1 MDNEATFVGRRIARR
16 YLVEDVLPGSSAN
29 TAVCTAADERGG
41 AGVVVRLTRTSS
53 LVDVMSGVPDRA
65 TAVEEFQ
72 RRMLA
77 VGGLSHPVL
86 VAPLDWGEHVE
97 DGESWVFVVTE
108 RLGGASVRE
117 LLDRGRRFSVSQAVV
132 VGLDVCRALHHLH
145 AAGIVHGDIRP
156 AHVFVGADARARLTG
171 IGTKRPASSATMGLE
186 QSRYASPEVA
196 AGATHESASD
206 VYSLSLML
214 LEMVTGEVPFAADSV
229 TVALAN
235 RIGRLLP
242 VSADV
247 GALAAPLERA
257 ARPEPADRST
267 ALDFGRALAAVA
279 AKVPA
284 PEPVE
289 GVVTERFRD
298 VVTRQMQGITSP
310 IPRPSAADVSR
321 ADAHAV
327 ETYGESSASSAVSNA
342 SRSSGV
348 PSPDAATETGALAV
362 ATSLRSRRRRLVVIV
377 CIVVAVGLVVA
388 ARVVLR
394 PVHAV
399 PELVALAE
407 GEARNAISQFGWR
420 VVVQAE
426 RSDDVEAGRVIRT
439 IPPVGSDVRSGA
451 EFVLVVSA
459 GPRLAVLPEV
469 GGLSRDDAITAL
481 RDAGLVVAQVDE
493 PSDNVAAGVVVSWI
507 VTEQPSL
514 TAGREV
520 LKGTVVQINVSS
532 GPAIRTMP
540 DVVSRTEADALA
552 IFASLEVVASRGEDV
567 FSATVPVGAVAVTDP
582 PAGAQFERGA
592 TVTYGVSKGPE
603 LVALPRIVGLGILD
617 AERVL
622 EEVGLTIGTTTGRST
637 GKIRSATL
645 AGSAVN
651 SGDLVPKGSA
661 IDVVFP

>member
-16 YLVEDVLPGSSAN
+16 YLVEDVLPGSSVN

-65 TAVEEFQ
+65 TAIEEFQ

-171 IGTKRPASSATMGLE
+171 IGTKRPASSETMGLE

-257 ARPEPADRST
+257 ARPEPAERST

-310 IPRPSAADVSR
+310 IPRPAAADVSR
-321 ADAHAV
+321 ADARDT
-327 ETYGESSASSAVSNA
+327 ETYGESSASSSA
-342 SRSSGV
+342 SDSA
-348 PSPDAATETGALAV
+348 PSPDAATDADALASET
-362 ATSLRSRRRRLVVIV
+362 APRSRRRRRLVIAA
-377 CIVVAVGLVVA
+377 CIVVAVGLVGA
-388 ARVVLR
+388 ARVILR

-399 PELVALAE
+399 PDLVALAE

-439 IPPVGSDVRSGA
+439 IPPVGSDVRSGG

-493 PSDNVAAGVVVSWI
+493 PSDSVAAGVVVSWI

-552 IFASLEVVASRGEDV
+552 IFASLEVVATRGEDV
-567 FSATVPVGAVAVTDP
+567 FSSTVPVGAVAVTDP

-622 EEVGLTIGTTTGRST
+622 KEVGLAIGTTTGRST

>member
-16 YLVEDVLPGSSAN
+16 YLVEDVLPGSSVN

-171 IGTKRPASSATMGLE
+171 IGTKRPASAETMGLE

-196 AGATHESASD
+196 AGAAHESASD

-310 IPRPSAADVSR
+310 IPRPAAADDAGDDAGVNAAVEAAPSSLDVATV
-321 ADAHAV
+321 ADASV
-327 ETYGESSASSAVSNA
+327 SEAS
-342 SRSSGV
+342 
-348 PSPDAATETGALAV
+348 P
-362 ATSLRSRRRRLVVIV
+362 RSRRRRRLVIAT
-377 CIVVAVGLVVA
+377 CIVAVVA
-388 ARVVLR
+388 IVGVARVVLR

-399 PELVALAE
+399 PDLVALAE

-426 RSDDVEAGRVIRT
+426 RSDNVEAGRVIRT
-439 IPPVGSDVRSGA
+439 IPPVGADVRSGA

-469 GGLSRDDAITAL
+469 GGLSRDDAIAAL

-493 PSDNVAAGVVVSWI
+493 PSDSVAAGVVVSWI

-540 DVVSRTEADALA
+540 DLVSRTEADALA
-552 IFASLEVVASRGEDV
+552 IFASLEVVATRGEDV
-567 FSATVPVGAVAVTDP
+567 FSSSVPVGAVAVTDP

-603 LVALPRIVGLGILD
+603 LVALPRIVGLGVLD

-622 EEVGLTIGTTTGRST
+622 NEAGLIIGTTTGRST

-651 SGDLVPKGSA
+651 TGDLVPKGSA

>member
-1 MDNEATFVGRRIARR
+1 MDNDATFVGRRIARR
-16 YLVEDVLPGSSAN
+16 YLVEDVLPGSSVN

-97 DGESWVFVVTE
+97 DGESWVFVITE

-171 IGTKRPASSATMGLE
+171 IGTKRPASAETMGLE

-310 IPRPSAADVSR
+310 IPRPAAGV
-321 ADAHAV
+321 DAGV
-327 ETYGESSASSAVSNA
+327 EAAPSSSATSAGASS
-342 SRSSGV
+342 
-348 PSPDAATETGALAV
+348 PLDAATAAD
-362 ATSLRSRRRRLVVIV
+362 ATVSEASPRSRRRRRLVIAA
-377 CIVVAVGLVVA
+377 CIVAVVA
-388 ARVVLR
+388 IVGVARVVLR

-399 PELVALAE
+399 PDLVALAE

-439 IPPVGSDVRSGA
+439 VPPVGTDVRSGG

-469 GGLSRDDAITAL
+469 GGLSRDDAIAAL

-493 PSDNVAAGVVVSWI
+493 PSDSVAAGVVVSWI

-540 DVVSRTEADALA
+540 DLVSRTEADALA
-552 IFASLEVVASRGEDV
+552 IFASLEVVATRGEDV
-567 FSATVPVGAVAVTDP
+567 FSSTVPVGAVAVTDP
-582 PAGAQFERGA
+582 PTGAQFERGA
-592 TVTYGVSKGPE
+592 AVTYALSKGPE

-622 EEVGLTIGTTTGRST
+622 NDAGLVIGTTTGRST

>member
-16 YLVEDVLPGSSAN
+16 YLVEDVLPGSSVN

-171 IGTKRPASSATMGLE
+171 IGTKRPASAGTMGLE

-214 LEMVTGEVPFAADSV
+214 LEMVTGDVPFAADSV

-257 ARPEPADRST
+257 ARPEPAERST

-310 IPRPSAADVSR
+310 IPRPAAADVGAADVPATHVGSESSSADPSGPSR
-321 ADAHAV
+321 DGATPADAHAS
-327 ETYGESSASSAVSNA
+327 ESSPSS
-342 SRSSGV
+342 R
-348 PSPDAATETGALAV
+348 
-362 ATSLRSRRRRLVVIV
+362 RRRRLVIAA
-377 CIVVAVGLVVA
+377 CIVVALGVVGA
-388 ARVVLR
+388 ARIVLR

-399 PELVALAE
+399 PDLVALAE

-426 RSDDVEAGRVIRT
+426 RSDDVETGRVIRT
-439 IPPVGSDVRSGA
+439 IPPVGTDVRSGG

-469 GGLSRDDAITAL
+469 SGLSRDDAIAAL

-493 PSDNVAAGVVVSWI
+493 PSDSVAVGVVVSWI

-532 GPAIRTMP
+532 GPVIRTMP

-552 IFASLEVVASRGEDV
+552 IFASLEVVATRGEDV
-567 FSATVPVGAVAVTDP
+567 FSSTVPVGAVAVTDP

-622 EEVGLTIGTTTGRST
+622 KEVGLAIGTTTGRST

>member
-1 MDNEATFVGRRIARR
+1 MDNEAAFVGRRIARR
-16 YLVEDVLPGSSAN
+16 YLVDDVLPGSSVN
-29 TAVCTAADERGG
+29 TVVCSAADERGG
-41 AGVVVRLTRTSS
+41 TTVIVRLTRTAS
-53 LVDVMSGVPDRA
+53 LIDLGSGVVDRPA
-65 TAVEEFQ
+65 AVDEFQ

-86 VAPLDWGEHVE
+86 VSPLDWGEHVE
-97 DGESWVFVVTE
+97 GDESWVFVVTE
-108 RLGGASVRE
+108 RLAGASVRE
-117 LLDRGRRFSVSQAVV
+117 LLDRGRRFSVSQTVV

-156 AHVFVGADARARLTG
+156 AHVFIGADARARLTG
-171 IGTKRPASSATMGLE
+171 IGTKRPTSAETMGLE
-186 QSRYASPEVA
+186 QSRYASPEIA
-196 AGATHESASD
+196 AGRPHEPASD

-214 LEMVTGEVPFAADSV
+214 LEMVTGDVPFAADSV

-257 ARPEPADRST
+257 ARPDTAERST

-279 AKVPA
+279 GKVPP

-310 IPRPSAADVSR
+310 IPRPVLTDTSADASDHVTVGTAPSATLQPGAAATSPADAADSAASAGSR
-321 ADAHAV
+321 
-327 ETYGESSASSAVSNA
+327 
-342 SRSSGV
+342 
-348 PSPDAATETGALAV
+348 P
-362 ATSLRSRRRRLVVIV
+362 RRRRFVVV
-377 CIVVAVGLVVA
+377 ACIVAVVVMIGA
-388 ARVVLR
+388 ARVVFR
-394 PVHAV
+394 AVHEV
-399 PELVALAE
+399 PDLVALAE

-426 RSDDVEAGRVIRT
+426 RSDDVDVGRVIRT
-439 IPPVGSDVRSGA
+439 VPAAGADVRSGG
-451 EFVLVVSA
+451 EFVLVISS

-469 GGLSRDDAITAL
+469 TGMAREDALAAL
-481 RDAGLVVAQVDE
+481 RDAGLVVEQVDE
-493 PSDNVAAGVVVSWI
+493 PSDGVAVGLVVSWI
-507 VTEQPSL
+507 VTEEPSL
-514 TAGREV
+514 VAGREV

-532 GPAIRTMP
+532 GPAVRTMP
-540 DVVSRTEADALA
+540 DVVTRTEADALA
-552 IFASLEVVASRGEDV
+552 IFASLEVTTTRGEDV
-567 FSATVPVGAVAVTDP
+567 FSPTVPVGSIAATDP
-582 PAGAQFERGA
+582 PAGATFDRA
-592 TVTYGVSKGPE
+592 AAVTYNVSKGPE

-622 EEVGLTIGTTTGRST
+622 KDAGLVIGTTTGRST
-637 GKIRSATL
+637 GKIRSTTL

-651 SGDLVPKGSA
+651 GGDLVPKGSA

>member
-16 YLVEDVLPGSSAN
+16 YLVEDVLPGSSVN

-77 VGGLSHPVL
+77 VGGLSHAVL

-108 RLGGASVRE
+108 RLAGASVRE

-171 IGTKRPASSATMGLE
+171 IGTKRPASAETMGLE

-214 LEMVTGEVPFAADSV
+214 LEMVTGDVPFAADSV

-257 ARPEPADRST
+257 ARPEPAERST

-310 IPRPSAADVSR
+310 IPRPAAADVVGDDQASSLSSTVPTSSTSVLS
-321 ADAHAV
+321 ADAGVATDASAV
-327 ETYGESSASSAVSNA
+327 ESS
-342 SRSSGV
+342 
-348 PSPDAATETGALAV
+348 P
-362 ATSLRSRRRRLVVIV
+362 RSRRRRRLVIV
-377 CIVVAVGLVVA
+377 ACIVVALGMVGA
-388 ARVVLR
+388 ARVILR

-399 PELVALAE
+399 PDLVTLAE

-426 RSDDVEAGRVIRT
+426 RSDEVEAGRVIRT

-469 GGLSRDDAITAL
+469 GGLSRDDAIAAL

-493 PSDNVAAGVVVSWI
+493 PSDSVAAGLVVSWI

-532 GPAIRTMP
+532 GPVIRTMP

-552 IFASLEVVASRGEDV
+552 IFASLEVVATRGEDV
-567 FSATVPVGAVAVTDP
+567 FSSTVPVGAVAVTDP

-622 EEVGLTIGTTTGRST
+622 KEVGLAIGTTTGRST

>member
-16 YLVEDVLPGSSAN
+16 YLIEDVLPGSSVN
-29 TAVCTAADERGG
+29 SAVCGAVDERGG
-41 AGVVVRLTRTSS
+41 STVIVRLTRTTS
-53 LVDVMSGVPDRA
+53 LVDVMSGVPDRT

-108 RLGGASVRE
+108 RLAGASVRE

-171 IGTKRPASSATMGLE
+171 IGTKRPASADTMGLE

-196 AGATHESASD
+196 AGASQERASD

-229 TVALAN
+229 TVALTN

-257 ARPEPADRST
+257 ARPDPAERST

-310 IPRPSAADVSR
+310 IPRPAAADIAGDAADTSTADSSREGSAAAPVASDV
-321 ADAHAV
+321 D
-327 ETYGESSASSAVSNA
+327 
-342 SRSSGV
+342 
-348 PSPDAATETGALAV
+348 SPPP
-362 ATSLRSRRRRLVVIV
+362 RSRRRRRLIVVA
-377 CIVVAVGLVVA
+377 CIVVAVAMIGA
-388 ARVVLR
+388 ARFVLR
-394 PVHAV
+394 PVNAV
-399 PELVALAE
+399 PELVTLAE

-420 VVVQAE
+420 IVVQAE
-426 RSDDVEAGRVIRT
+426 RSDEIEAGRVIRT
-439 IPPVGSDVRSGA
+439 IPAAGVDVRSGDQ
-451 EFVLVVSA
+451 FVLVVSA
-459 GPRLAVLPEV
+459 GPRLAVLPDV
-469 GGLSRDDAITAL
+469 TGSSRDEAIAAL
-481 RDAGLVVAQVDE
+481 VDAGLVVAQVDE
-493 PSDNVAAGVVVSWI
+493 PSDTVPAGVVVSWI

-532 GPAIRTMP
+532 GPAVRTMP
-540 DVVSRTEADALA
+540 DVVARTEADALA
-552 IFASLEVVASRGEDV
+552 IFASLDVVATRGEDA
-567 FSATVPVGAVAVTDP
+567 FSADVPVGAVAVTEP
-582 PAGAQFERGA
+582 PAGTQFDRGA
-592 TVTYGVSKGPE
+592 TVTYRLSKGPE

-617 AERVL
+617 AERML
-622 EEVGLTIGTTTGRST
+622 NDAGLVIGTTTGRST

>member
-16 YLVEDVLPGSSAN
+16 YLVEDVLPGSSVN

-77 VGGLSHPVL
+77 VGGLSHAVL

-171 IGTKRPASSATMGLE
+171 IGTKRPASAETMGLE

-196 AGATHESASD
+196 AGAAHESASD

-310 IPRPSAADVSR
+310 IPRPAAADDAGDDAGVNAAVEAAPSSLDVATV
-321 ADAHAV
+321 ADASV
-327 ETYGESSASSAVSNA
+327 SEAS
-342 SRSSGV
+342 
-348 PSPDAATETGALAV
+348 P
-362 ATSLRSRRRRLVVIV
+362 RSRRRRRLVIAT
-377 CIVVAVGLVVA
+377 CIVAVVA
-388 ARVVLR
+388 IVGVARVVLR

-399 PELVALAE
+399 PDLVALAE

-426 RSDDVEAGRVIRT
+426 RSDNVEAGRVIRT
-439 IPPVGSDVRSGA
+439 IPSVGADVRSGA

-469 GGLSRDDAITAL
+469 GGLSRDDAIAAL

-493 PSDNVAAGVVVSWI
+493 PSDSVAAGVVVSWI

-540 DVVSRTEADALA
+540 DLVSRTEADALA
-552 IFASLEVVASRGEDV
+552 IFASLEVVATRGEDV
-567 FSATVPVGAVAVTDP
+567 FSSSVPVGAVAVTDP

-603 LVALPRIVGLGILD
+603 LVALPRIVGLGVLD
-617 AERVL
+617 AERAL
-622 EEVGLTIGTTTGRST
+622 NEAGLIIGTTTGRST

-651 SGDLVPKGSA
+651 TGDLVPKGSA

>member
-16 YLVEDVLPGSSAN
+16 YLVEDVLPGSSVN

-77 VGGLSHPVL
+77 VGGLSHAVL

-171 IGTKRPASSATMGLE
+171 IGTKRPASAETMGLE

-214 LEMVTGEVPFAADSV
+214 LEMVTGDVPFAADSV

-257 ARPEPADRST
+257 ARPEPAERST

-310 IPRPSAADVSR
+310 IPRPAAADVVGADQSSSVSSTVPTSSTSVLS
-321 ADAHAV
+321 ADAGVATDASV
-327 ETYGESSASSAVSNA
+327 VESS
-342 SRSSGV
+342 
-348 PSPDAATETGALAV
+348 P
-362 ATSLRSRRRRLVVIV
+362 RSRRRRRLVIV
-377 CIVVAVGLVVA
+377 ACIVVALGMVGA
-388 ARVVLR
+388 ARVILR

-399 PELVALAE
+399 PDLVTLAE

-426 RSDDVEAGRVIRT
+426 RSDEVEAGRVIRT

-493 PSDNVAAGVVVSWI
+493 PSDSVATGLVVSWI

-532 GPAIRTMP
+532 GPVIRTMP

-552 IFASLEVVASRGEDV
+552 IFASLEVVATRGEDV
-567 FSATVPVGAVAVTDP
+567 FSSTVPVGAVAVTDP

-622 EEVGLTIGTTTGRST
+622 NEAGLVIGTTTGRST